1 MENIVKKTMTVKEFV
16 EKYDAAESDIENT
29 ALLKGIIVRKYVPIT
44 DKCALCQAM
53 VKSANVTDGKMD
65 MNSVALY
72 VSYIILGVVNLY
84 TSIEIETK
92 NAMEQ
97 YDMLQSRGL
106 VDLITHFI
114 GEDLKELQTVLN
126 MCRDDFNARY
136 YSTPGIVNRL
146 VDLVQDTVGEVM
158 KQLDSETIEGL
169 KVLLKSMSEMN

>member
-1 MENIVKKTMTVKEFV
+1 MENTVKKTMTVKEFV
-16 EKYDAAESDIENT
+16 EKYDAAESDIEKE
-29 ALLKGIIVRKYVPIT
+29 ALLKRVIAREYVPIT
-44 DKCALCQAM
+44 EKCALCQAI

-72 VSYIILGVVNLY
+72 VSHIMLGVINLY
-84 TSIEIETK
+84 TSIEIEPK

-106 VDLITHFI
+106 VRLINKFVGDDLR
-114 GEDLKELQTVLN
+114 ELQTVLY
-126 MCRDDFNARY
+126 MCRDDFSLRY

-158 KQLDSETIEGL
+158 KQLDPESIEGL
-169 KVLLKSMSEMN
+169 KVLLKSMAEMN

>member
-16 EKYDAAESDIENT
+16 EKYDAAESVIENT

-114 GEDLKELQTVLN
+114 GEDLKELQAVLN

-146 VDLVQDTVGEVM
+146 VDLVQDTVGEVL
-158 KQLDSETIEGL
+158 KQLDPESIEGL
-169 KVLLKSMSEMN
+169 KVLLKSISEMN

>member
-1 MENIVKKTMTVKEFV
+1 M
-16 EKYDAAESDIENT
+16 
-29 ALLKGIIVRKYVPIT
+29 
-44 DKCALCQAM
+44 
-53 VKSANVTDGKMD
+53 
-65 MNSVALY
+65 
-72 VSYIILGVVNLY
+72 Y

-158 KQLDSETIEGL
+158 KQLDSESIEGL

>member
-16 EKYDAAESDIENT
+16 EKYDAAESDIEKT
-29 ALLKGIIVRKYVPIT
+29 ALLEGIIVRKYVPIT
-44 DKCALCQAM
+44 DKCALCQSM

-158 KQLDSETIEGL
+158 KQLDPESIEGL

>member
-16 EKYDAAESDIENT
+16 EKYDAAESDIEKT
-29 ALLKGIIVRKYVPIT
+29 ALLEGIIVRKYVPIA

-158 KQLDSETIEGL
+158 KQLDPESIEGL

>member
-16 EKYDAAESDIENT
+16 EKYDAAESDIEKT

-126 MCRDDFNARY
+126 MCRDDFNARH

-158 KQLDSETIEGL
+158 KQLDPESIEGL